1 MAVTETA
8 STLITSW
15 TLLTCDWILCPSFKQ
30 QKKNCCS
37 LPSSS
42 LGLTEAYRQWA
53 FEEEGKQENRV
64 KFEFSLLPKCH
75 YSLNPDVYPS
85 CLAYEENINIGLWHV
100 SITLNVSFTN
110 EGMNEWVLHQV
121 SSIDDSFFREK
132 RRTPLCVVAHRSL
145 TWPLCHSLGF
155 GCLLGTVDQMQSFHN
170 WLYAWE
176 VLLWNDADGNN
187 EHICS
192 PFHLDRWHH

>member
-15 TLLTCDWILCPSFKQ
+15 TLFTCDWILCPSSKQ
-30 QKKNCCS
+30 QKKSCCN

-42 LGLTEAYRQWA
+42 LGLTEANRQWA
-53 FEEEGKQENRV
+53 FEEGGKQENRV

-100 SITLNVSFTN
+100 FITLNVSFTN

-132 RRTPLCVVAHRSL
+132 CRTPLCVVATEASRGLFAILLALDVCWELWTKCSL
-145 TWPLCHSLGF
+145 FTIDYIHGRYCCGMMSIGIMNTSAVHF
-155 GCLLGTVDQMQSFHN
+155 
-170 WLYAWE
+170 
-176 VLLWNDADGNN
+176 
-187 EHICS
+187 I
-192 PFHLDRWHH
+192 